1 SLFVLFSSL
10 AGVVGT
16 AGQGNYA
23 AANTFL
29 DALAGVRRTSGAAA
43 VSMAWGHWATD
54 SELTGSLDEVDRARL
69 ARSGVV
75 PMSVEQGIGLFD
87 AAVNWDTPL
96 AVTARLAPEAAAEQ
110 TAGEAFR
117 ALARGLTSRTPQR
130 RTAKAAVPAE
140 RSGGAD
146 LAARL
151 AALGAAERSAVLVD
165 MVRTNVAAVL
175 GHGSPAAVDPARAFK
190 ELGFDSLTGVELRN
204 RLGTA
209 TGQRLAATVV
219 FDHPTPDALAAHLLG
234 TLLPDEQPPGADEL
248 LAELAALETQL
259 ATVAA
264 EEVDADQRAAVGRRL
279 ETLLAFWRDSGT
291 ETGSGTRETGAA
303 DRLKSASADEVLDFI
318 NNELGIS

>member
-1 SLFVLFSSL
+1 DLSLFAVFSSL

-16 AGQGNYA
+16 AGQANYA

-29 DALAGVRRTSGAAA
+29 DALAGVRRTDGLAG

-54 SELTGSLDEVDRARL
+54 SELTGSLDDVDRARL

-75 PMSVEQGIGLFD
+75 PMSIEQGLALFD
-87 AAVNWDTPL
+87 AAVGWDAPL
-96 AVTARLAPEAAAEQ
+96 AVTARLAPETGDAQ
-110 TAGEAFR
+110 TAGEAFHT
-117 ALARGLTSRTPQR
+117 LTRGLAGRIPQR
-130 RTAKAAVPAE
+130 RTAKAADPGA
-140 RSGGAD
+140 RSGAAD

-151 AALGAAERSAVLVD
+151 NGLGAAERSAVLVD
-165 MVRTNVAAVL
+165 LVRTNVAAVL
-175 GHGSPAAVDPARAFK
+175 GHGSAAAVDPARAFK

-234 TLLPDEQPPGADEL
+234 TLLPDEQPPGADDL
-248 LAELAALETQL
+248 LADLAAFETQL

-264 EEVDADQRAAVGRRL
+264 EDVDADQRAAVGRRL
-279 ETLLAFWRDSGT
+279 EALLALWRDSGT
-291 ETGSGTRETGAA
+291 STREPGAA